1 MARRNRVDPLG
12 RIVDLD
18 FRGTLMGNRG
28 ILHDD
33 DGRIVRGQASRAW
46 ITCALSFQGRHRDL
60 LQPGRWTELFFW
72 DEATALASGHRPCF
86 ECRRADAVRFRDLFR
101 AVTGQPDAGAPDIDA
116 RLATERRRPR
126 YRRGS
131 GRLLVLSDP
140 TGLPPGAMVLHADR
154 PHLVVDDGL
163 RPWDRHGYGPTT
175 PRPADEVPVIT
186 PTTTVAI
193 LSAGYVAA
201 TA

>member
-33 DGRIVRGQASRAW
+33 DGRIVRDQATRAW
-46 ITCALSFQGRHRDL
+46 ITCVLSFKGRHRDL

-72 DEATALASGHRPCF
+72 DEATALAAGHRPCF
-86 ECRRADAVRFRDLFR
+86 ECRRADAVAFRDRFRR
-101 AVTGQPDAGAPDIDA
+101 VTGRRDAGAQAIDA
-116 RLATERRRPR
+116 RLAGERRRAR
-126 YRRGS
+126 HRRGS
-131 GRLLVLSDP
+131 GHILVLSDP
-140 TGLPPGAMVLHADR
+140 ARLPVGAMVLHADR

-163 RPWDRHGYGPTT
+163 RPWDRHGYDSTVDLPS
-175 PRPADEVPVIT
+175 DEVAVIT

-193 LSAGYVAA
+193 LAAGYEAA